1 MTDAARLAYR
11 LGVDIGGTFTDA
23 ILIDEHTGQT
33 WIKKVQSTPRDP
45 AVGFL
50 DATVRLL
57 RDARIPETAVSYIVH
72 GTTVVTNAIIEGT
85 GARTGFITTAGFR
98 DIFEMQRQMRPALYD
113 LKFDQPKPLVP
124 RYLALEVPER
134 MDATGAVLRPLDEAA
149 VRTVTRRLKAEG
161 VESIAVCFLHGYLN
175 GVHER
180 RAAEII
186 LDEFPEVALSISSDI
201 APEIREYFRACTT
214 AINAAVR
221 PVARRYL
228 TSIQSRLDDRGIT
241 AELLVMQSHGGVL
254 TLDAAAEKPVF
265 LVESGPAAGV
275 IAATHLGGLLGYED
289 VISFDMGGTTAKMG
303 LTERGVPSVTRDYE
317 IGSQASAGIGIG
329 RGSGYPI
336 TTPVIDLVE
345 IGSGGGSIAWVD
357 SGGVLRVGPRS
368 AGAEPGPACYGR
380 GGTEPTVTDAHLV
393 LGRLD
398 PAYFLG
404 GDMML
409 DVEAAT
415 QAIQERCAQPLGI
428 STIEAANGII
438 EIANAAM
445 VNALR
450 LISVQ
455 RGYDPR
461 DFVLVAFGGG
471 GPLHAN
477 RLASE
482 LGLPRL
488 LIPPSPGVF
497 SALGLLVTDLKH
509 DFAVTRMRRTDAVEL
524 AELQGIL
531 NDLLGRGRDLLTRE
545 GIAPEDMEFS
555 RQVDIRY
562 VGQSHALS
570 VTLSSAELNN
580 DVLQASIDRF
590 HDEHRRAYG
599 HSTPGEPTE
608 LVNIRLTAT
617 GKIHKPQLRGLAAQ
631 PADRLPAPRTR
642 RQVYFSDCGGFLDCP
657 VYLRYQLG
665 SGATLN
671 GPAIVEEMDATTLIS
686 PGYRASVDVHGNL
699 LISPEHV
706 VDGHYVPSDQLAANG
721 LAATMLRR

>member
-1 MTDAARLAYR
+1 MTGADAATYR

-23 ILIDEHTGQT
+23 ILIDEHTGET
-33 WIKKVQSTPRDP
+33 WIKKVPSTPRDP
-45 AVGFL
+45 SVGFL

-57 RDARIPETAVSYIVH
+57 SDAAIPESAVSYIVH

-113 LKFDQPKPLVP
+113 LMFDQPKPLVP

-134 MDATGAVLRPLDEAA
+134 LDATGAVLRPLDEQA
-149 VRTVTRRLKAEG
+149 VRTAARRLKGEG

-175 GVHER
+175 GAHER

-186 LDEFPEVALSISSDI
+186 LDEFPDVVLSISSDI

-214 AINAAVR
+214 AINATVR

-228 TSIQSRLDDRGIT
+228 TSIQSRLRDRGLT

-254 TLDAAAEKPVF
+254 TAAAAADKPVF

-275 IAATHLGGLLGYED
+275 IAATHLCGLLGYAD

-303 LTERGVPSVTRDYE
+303 LTERGVPTVTKEYE
-317 IGSQASAGIGIG
+317 VGSKASSALGIG

-404 GDMML
+404 GEMELNVD
-409 DVEAAT
+409 AAMR
-415 QAIQERCAQPLGI
+415 AIEERCAQPLGI
-428 STIEAANGII
+428 SAVEAANGII

-471 GPLHAN
+471 GPVHAN
-477 RLASE
+477 RLAAE
-482 LGLPRL
+482 LSMPLL

-497 SALGLLVTDLKH
+497 SAMGLLVTDLKH
-509 DFAVTRMRRTDAVEL
+509 DFAVTRMRRTDNVDL
-524 AELQGIL
+524 AELRRIFD
-531 NDLLGRGRDLLTRE
+531 DLLSRGRDLLIRE
-545 GIAPEDMEFS
+545 GISADDMEFS
-555 RQVDIRY
+555 RQLDIRY

-570 VTLSSAELNN
+570 ITLSSAELSGG
-580 DVLQASIDRF
+580 VLQASIDRF
-590 HDEHRRAYG
+590 HDEHRRVYG
-599 HSTPGEPTE
+599 HSTPGESTE
-608 LVNIRLTAT
+608 LVNVRMTAT
-617 GKIHKPQLRGLAAQ
+617 GRIHKPQLRTLAAQ
-631 PADRLPAPRTR
+631 PDDRPPAPRTR
-642 RQVYFSDCGGFLDCP
+642 RQVYFSETAGFVDCP
-657 VYLRYQLG
+657 IYLRYGLG
-665 SGATLN
+665 SGASLN
-671 GPAIVEEMDATTLIS
+671 GPAIVEEMDATTVIS
-686 PGYRASVDVHGNL
+686 PGYRATVDVHGNL
-699 LISPEHV
+699 LIAPHQAAAEHQVLAEQAAINGV
-706 VDGHYVPSDQLAANG
+706 VSTRA
-721 LAATMLRR
+721 RR

>member
-1 MTDAARLAYR
+1 MTYR

-23 ILIDEHTGQT
+23 ILIDEHSGET
-33 WIKKVQSTPRDP
+33 WIRKVPSTPRDP
-45 AVGFL
+45 SVGFL
-50 DATVRLL
+50 DASMRLI
-57 RDARIPETAVSYIVH
+57 AEAAIPESAVSYIVH
-72 GTTVVTNAIIEGT
+72 GTTIVTNAIIEGT

-113 LKFDQPKPLVP
+113 LMFDQPKPLVP

-134 MDATGAVLRPLDEAA
+134 LDATGAVLRPLDEDA
-149 VRTVTRRLKAEG
+149 VRSAARRLKTEG
-161 VESIAVCFLHGYLN
+161 VESVAVCFLHGYLN
-175 GVHER
+175 GAHER

-186 LDEFPEVALSISSDI
+186 LAEFPEVVLSISSDI

-221 PVARRYL
+221 PIARRYL
-228 TSIQSRLDDRGIT
+228 ISLQSRLRDRGLT

-254 TLDAAAEKPVF
+254 TAEAAAEKPVF

-275 IAATHLGGLLGYED
+275 IAATHLGGLLGYSD

-303 LTERGVPSVTRDYE
+303 LTERGVPSVTKEYE
-317 IGSQASAGIGIG
+317 VGSKASAGLGIG
-329 RGSGYPI
+329 RGGGYPI

-404 GDMML
+404 GEMKL
-409 DVEAAT
+409 DVDAAT
-415 QAIQERCAQPLGI
+415 RAIRVRCAEPLGI
-428 STIEAANGII
+428 SAVDAANGII

-450 LISVQ
+450 LISIQ

-471 GPLHAN
+471 GPVHAN
-477 RLASE
+477 RLAADIGMS
-482 LGLPRL
+482 RI

-497 SALGLLVTDLKH
+497 SAMGLLVTDLKH
-509 DFAVTRMRRTDAVEL
+509 DFAVTRMQRADAVDL
-524 AELQGIL
+524 AELKRIFD
-531 NDLLGRGRDLLTRE
+531 DLVSRGRDLLIRE
-545 GIAPEDMEFS
+545 GISAGEMEFS

-570 VTLSSAELNN
+570 VSMSSADLSGG
-580 DVLQASIDRF
+580 VLQATIDRF
-590 HDEHRRAYG
+590 HDEHHRVYG
-599 HSTPGEPTE
+599 HSTPGESTE
-608 LVNIRLTAT
+608 LVNVRLTAT
-617 GKIHKPQLRGLAAQ
+617 GKIRKPQLRTLAAQ
-631 PADRLPAPRTR
+631 AEDHPPEPRTR
-642 RQVYFSDCGGFLDCP
+642 RRVYFSEAGGFLDCP
-657 VYLRYQLG
+657 VYLRYPLG

-671 GPAIVEEMDATTLIS
+671 GPAILEEMDATTVIS
-686 PGYRASVDVHGNL
+686 PGYHATVDVHGNL
-699 LISPEHV
+699 LISPDES
-706 VDGHYVPSDQLAANG
+706 PSTQHHSSTEQLAING
-721 LAATMLRR
+721 IAVSGPRR

>member
-1 MTDAARLAYR
+1 MTTASSATYR

-23 ILIDEHTGQT
+23 ILIDEYTGET
-33 WIKKVQSTPRDP
+33 WIKKVPSTPRDP

-57 RDARIPETAVSYIVH
+57 RDAAIPESAVSYIVH

-85 GARTGFITTAGFR
+85 GARTGFITTEGFR

-113 LKFDQPKPLVP
+113 LMFDQPKPLVP
-124 RYLALEVPER
+124 RYLSMEVPER
-134 MDATGAVLRPLDEAA
+134 LDATGAILRPLDEQA
-149 VRTVTRRLKAEG
+149 VRTAARRLKAEG
-161 VESIAVCFLHGYLN
+161 VEAIAVCFLHGYLN
-175 GVHER
+175 GAHER

-186 LDEFPEVALSISSDI
+186 LEEFPEVVLSISSDI

-228 TSIQSRLDDRGIT
+228 TSIQDRLRARGLT
-241 AELLVMQSHGGVL
+241 ADLLVMQSHGGVL
-254 TLDAAAEKPVF
+254 TAEAAAEKPVF

-275 IAATHLGGLLGYED
+275 IAATHLGGLLGYLD

-303 LTERGVPSVTRDYE
+303 LTQRGMPSVTKEYE
-317 IGSQASAGIGIG
+317 VGSKASAGLGIG

-380 GGTEPTVTDAHLV
+380 GGAEPTVTDAHLV

-404 GDMML
+404 GDMEL

-415 QAIQERCAQPLGI
+415 RAIHERCALPLDI
-428 STIEAANGII
+428 TTVEAANGII

-471 GPLHAN
+471 GPVHAN
-477 RLASE
+477 RLAAE
-482 LGLPRL
+482 LGMRRI

-497 SALGLLVTDLKH
+497 SAMGLLVTDLKH
-509 DFAVTRMRRTDAVEL
+509 DFAVTRMRRTDAVDL
-524 AELQGIL
+524 VDLGRIFD
-531 NDLLGRGRDLLTRE
+531 DLLTRGRDLLARE
-545 GIAPEDMEFS
+545 DIPANDMEFT

-562 VGQSHALS
+562 VGQSHALT
-570 VTLSSAELNN
+570 VTMSSAELNGR
-580 DVLQASIDRF
+580 VLQASIDLF
-590 HDEHRRAYG
+590 HDEHRRIYG

-608 LVNIRLTAT
+608 LVNVRLTAT
-617 GKIHKPQLRGLAAQ
+617 GKIRKPRLRTLAAQ
-631 PADRLPAPRTR
+631 SEDRLPEPRTH
-642 RQVYFSDCGGFLDCP
+642 RQVYFSEADGFLDCP
-657 VYLRYQLG
+657 IYLRYRLG
-665 SGATLN
+665 NGACVS
-671 GPAIVEEMDATTLIS
+671 GPAIVEEMDATTVVS
-686 PGYRASVDVHGNL
+686 PGHHATVDGHGNL
-699 LISPEHV
+699 LISPDEAVADHQV
-706 VDGHYVPSDQLAANG
+706 SAEPLGINDVATTGPS
-721 LAATMLRR
+721 R